1 MPQQVSETTS
11 HKKSAIIGG
20 PRNYRFTVLTD
31 GLIRYEWAPDG
42 IFEDRPSTFA
52 VHRDLPTPDFSVK
65 DTDGNLEIITS
76 RFHLTYNKEEFTP
89 YGLSAVVFKHTQ
101 LCWRFGQDQD
111 YAEYNLGGTY
121 RTLDRVDGRVSM
133 GHGILSRL
141 GFASLDDSKSLLF
154 EKNGFVAPRRPGPNR
169 IDGYLFAYGHD
180 YREAV
185 KALYAVSG
193 SQPLLPRWALGNWWS
208 RYYAYTAESYL
219 DLVDNFE
226 KIGVPLSAAV
236 IDMDWHLVDDPR
248 IKKAGQS
255 GWTGY
260 TWNKKLFPNP
270 PAFIEELHERHLR
283 VTLNEHPAEGIHS
296 YEDLYEKVAKALHVP
311 TDKGQP
317 IPFDIAN
324 PDFLKVYFDVLIS
337 SLEDDGVDF
346 WWIDWQQGQFSRMKD
361 ADPLWL
367 LNHYHFQHNTQRFPD
382 RHALIFSRYAGP
394 GSHRYP
400 IGFSGDTVVSWA
412 SLEFQ
417 PEFTNTA
424 SNIGYGWWS
433 HDIGGHMLGVKD
445 EELLVR
451 WIQYG
456 VFSPILRL
464 HSTKNRWVSKEPWKL
479 PRLAG
484 DIVSNYLRLRHRLI
498 PYIHTMNARAAI
510 EGAPLIQPLYWE
522 HPGRDEA
529 YRHKNHYYFGS
540 QLICFPITSPQDR
553 QLRLAKTKAW
563 LPPGRYVDFF
573 TGFSY
578 EGDTELWLSRPLDQ
592 YPLFLRAGSIVPL
605 DCAVKPSN
613 GAGNPEGFEIL
624 IAVGA
629 DGTFEVMEEHDESQG
644 KAAGEV
650 DWDRILITYTQA
662 TGTVEIHPKNETG
675 RDLALEDH
683 SLSLRFVGLSD
694 SISIAPTATVHITKY
709 SYSITSSNPPMLAY
723 TPTTTSHDHPVKV
736 IPVSNGIL
744 LDLGEVS
751 ALADVVVKL
760 GIEDPKLD
768 LYDNQRAL
776 TNLIEPIIR
785 DAQIEYAH
793 KDAIWAVVA
802 NAHDHKGTS
811 KSVMLKQLEALDH
824 VNENLKIAVA
834 EYLE

>member
-1 MPQQVSETTS
+1 MVRISQRGSESTS
-11 HKKSAIIGG
+11 KKNPAIVGG
-20 PRNYRFTVLTD
+20 TGNYRFTVLTD
-31 GLIRYEWAPDG
+31 GLVRYEWAPDG
-42 IFEDRPSTFA
+42 IFEDRSSTFA
-52 VHRDLPTPDFSVK
+52 VHRDLPAPEFSVK
-65 DTDGNLEIITS
+65 DTVGNLEITTS

-89 YGLSAVVFKHTQ
+89 YGLSAVIFNHTQ

-111 YAEYNLGGTY
+111 YVEYNLGGTY
-121 RTLDRVDGRVSM
+121 RTLDRIDGKVGM
-133 GHGILSRL
+133 GNGILSRL
-141 GFASLDDSKSLLF
+141 GYTSLDDSKSLLF

-180 YREAV
+180 YRDAV

-193 SQPLLPRWALGNWWS
+193 SQPLLPRWTLGNWWS
-208 RYYAYTAESYL
+208 RYYPYTAESYL
-219 DLVDNFE
+219 ALVDKFQE
-226 KIGVPLSAAV
+226 IRVPLSAAV
-236 IDMDWHLVDDPR
+236 IDMDWHLVDDAR

-260 TWNKKLFPNP
+260 TWNKKLFPDP
-270 PAFIEELHERHLR
+270 PAFIKALHKRKLR

-324 PDFLKVYFDVLIS
+324 PDFLKAYLDVLIS
-337 SLEDDGVDF
+337 SLEEDGVDF
-346 WWIDWQQGQFSRMKD
+346 WWIDWQQGEYSRMKG

-367 LNHYHFQHNTQRFPD
+367 LNHYHFLHNAQRFPN
-382 RHALIFSRYAGP
+382 RHPLIFSRYAGP

-417 PEFTNTA
+417 PEFTNSA

-445 EELLVR
+445 EEMLVR

-456 VFSPILRL
+456 AFSPILRL
-464 HSTKNRWVSKEPWKL
+464 HSTKNLWVAKEPWKL

-484 DIVSNYLRLRHRLI
+484 DIISNYLRLRHRLV
-498 PYIHTMNARAAI
+498 PYLHTMNARAAM
-510 EGAPLIQPLYWE
+510 EGEPLIQPLYWE
-522 HPGRDEA
+522 HPDRDEA
-529 YRHKNHYYFGS
+529 YRHKNHYLFGS
-540 QLICFPITSPQDR
+540 QLIVFPITSPQDP

-578 EGDTELWLSRPLDQ
+578 EGDGELWLSRPLEQ

-605 DCAVKPSN
+605 DQALEPDN
-613 GAGNPEGFEIL
+613 GAANPEGFEIL

-629 DGTFEVMEEHDESQG
+629 DGTFEILEEDGESQG
-644 KAAGEV
+644 KNAREIV
-650 DWDRILITYTQA
+650 WDRIRITYTQA
-662 TGTVEIHPKNETG
+662 TGTVAIQPKYHTA
-675 RDLALEDH
+675 RARVLADRP
-683 SLSLRFVGLSD
+683 LSLRFVGLSN
-694 SISIAPTATVHITKY
+694 SKHITPTV
-709 SYSITSSNPPMLAY
+709 SIGGRTNAY
-723 TPTTTSHDHPVKV
+723 AYDHHSVKV
-736 IPVSNGIL
+736 STVSNGIL
-744 LDLGEVS
+744 VDLGSVP
-751 ALADVVVKL
+751 AAADVVVQL
-760 GIEDPKLD
+760 GLEDPKLD
-768 LYDNQRAL
+768 LYKNQRAL
-776 TNLIEPIIR
+776 TALVEPIIR

-793 KDAIWAVVA
+793 KDAIWAVV
-802 NAHDHKGTS
+802 NVDGNNKIS
-811 KSVMLKQLEALDH
+811 KSLMLNQLEALDH
-824 VNENLKIAVA
+824 VNANLKIAVA
-834 EYLE
+834 EYLVRD